1 MSSTTN
7 PLTQLVLTNLP
18 TTNTNTKTTS
28 GNFYE
33 ALARAWGE
41 SLDRQAQII
50 SDKSA
55 ELNQEGND
63 TPGAITQLTAESAK
77 ISFMAQMSQTSM
89 SQSAKALETVAQ
101 K

>member
-1 MSSTTN
+1 MSSSSIN
-7 PLTQLVLTNLP
+7 PLLQQLVLTSNPP
-18 TTNTNTKTTS
+18 TRTSS

-41 SLDRQAQII
+41 ALDKQAQVIQ
-50 SDKSA
+50 DKSA
-55 ELNQEGND
+55 TLNQDGND
-63 TPGAITQLTAESAK
+63 TPGAITELTAEAAK
-77 ISFMAQMSQTSM
+77 ISFMAQSSQTSM

>member
-1 MSSTTN
+1 MSSTPVN
-7 PLTQLVLTNLP
+7 PLTQLVLTSVP
-18 TTNTNTKTTS
+18 QTRTTT

-41 SLDRQAQII
+41 ALDKQAQVIQE
-50 SDKSA
+50 KSA
-55 ELNQEGND
+55 ALNQDGND
-63 TPGAITQLTAESAK
+63 TPGAITQLSAESAR
-77 ISFMAQMSQTSM
+77 ISFLAQSSQTSM